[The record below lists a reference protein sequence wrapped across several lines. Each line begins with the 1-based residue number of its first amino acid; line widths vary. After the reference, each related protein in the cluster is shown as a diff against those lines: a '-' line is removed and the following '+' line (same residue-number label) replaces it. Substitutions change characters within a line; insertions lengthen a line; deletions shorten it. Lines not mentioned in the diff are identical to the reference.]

1 MRICDCCLLR
11 GSINNGLIGSAL
23 SCCIAALVFFL
34 YTFYE
39 FNRMILASVSSFWMY
54 LVGTVMTA
62 TGVSASIAGAIVVIG
77 AIAIAVAAVWSFRK
91 LYQLYKVCRS

>member
-1 MRICDCCLLR
+1 
-11 GSINNGLIGSAL
+11 
-23 SCCIAALVFFL
+23 
-34 YTFYE
+34 
-39 FNRMILASVSSFWMY
+39 MILASVSSFWTY

>member
-1 MRICDCCLLR
+1 
-11 GSINNGLIGSAL
+11 
-23 SCCIAALVFFL
+23 
-34 YTFYE
+34 
-39 FNRMILASVSSFWMY
+39 MILASVSSFWMY